1 MRQSLTT
8 ATTVALFGLMRAS
21 LNTLAF
27 YPALKF
33 NDMKS
38 LQPMDYIAEN
48 TGPFI
53 PNSVYYLAA
62 ASFVLGASERI
73 IAKKYKLPEAA
84 KAAYRISL
92 LATAGTAAASI
103 AFMLQGTKMVK
114 EHLLDTYTN
123 SKCDSV
129 KALMPECC
137 DNIKSCA
144 PLMQFDALKYVTE
157 RMPNISIYTNLTYCA
172 AFAVLSTAAYIGYSA
187 CKKPADKNA
196 SATVTQYEGLAQ
208 PLVEMTS
215 SSPYAANNV

>member
-1 MRQSLTT
+1 MRQSITT
-8 ATTVALFGLMRAS
+8 AATITLFGLMRAS
-21 LNTLAF
+21 LNTLTF

-92 LATAGTAAASI
+92 LATAGAAAASI
-103 AFMLQGTKMVK
+103 AFMLLGTKMVK
-114 EHLLDTYTN
+114 EHLLETYTG
-123 SKCDSV
+123 SKCESV
-129 KALMPECC
+129 KTIAPECC
-137 DNIKSCA
+137 DNIKSCG
-144 PLMQFDALKYVTE
+144 PLMQFGALKYVTE
-157 RMPNISIYTNLTYCA
+157 RMPTISIYTNLAYFA
-172 AFAVLSTAAYIGYSA
+172 AFAVLSTAAYASYTA
-187 CKKPADKNA
+187 CKKTEAKFSLEA
-196 SATVTQYEGLAQ
+196 SEQLQRLGQ
-208 PLVEMTS
+208 PLMGIIPNPSTASMV
-215 SSPYAANNV
+215 